1 MRNKDADYL
10 NMLGEELAKK
20 YNNLTYVHADF
31 KKNNGQD
38 IGVDLSKKL
47 AFIANVFVVVSL
59 VKFNLRLLIL
69 F

>member
-1 MRNKDADYL
+1 MSISRNKDVDYL

-38 IGVDLSKKL
+38 IGVDLSKKIGIYRQC
-47 AFIANVFVVVSL
+47 FCGCEFS
-59 VKFNLRLLIL
+59 KKY
-69 F
+69 

>member
-1 MRNKDADYL
+1 MSISRNKDVDYL

-38 IGVDLSKKL
+38 IGVDLSKKIGIYRQC
-47 AFIANVFVVVSL
+47 FCGCEFSN
-59 VKFNLRLLIL
+59 KY
-69 F
+69 

>member
-1 MRNKDADYL
+1 MSISRNKDVDYL

-38 IGVDLSKKL
+38 IGVDLSKKIGIYRQC
-47 AFIANVFVVVSL
+47 FCGCEFS
-59 VKFNLRLLIL
+59 KWL

>member
-1 MRNKDADYL
+1 MSIFRNKDVDYL

-38 IGVDLSKKL
+38 IGVDLSKKIGIYRQC
-47 AFIANVFVVVSL
+47 FCGCEFS
-59 VKFNLRLLIL
+59 KKY
-69 F
+69 